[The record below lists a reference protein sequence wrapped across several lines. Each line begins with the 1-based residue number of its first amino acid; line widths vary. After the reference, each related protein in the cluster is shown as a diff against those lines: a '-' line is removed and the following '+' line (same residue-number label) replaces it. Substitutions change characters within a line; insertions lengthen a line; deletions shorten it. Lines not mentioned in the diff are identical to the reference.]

1 VLEGSLSTIRPTEIE
16 RAAHVAVRSAL
27 GLQPKDRFVVIFD
40 ERSSRIGLALSMAAE
55 RLGAETRVI
64 DLDLLGDRPLG
75 ALSGWAVEAFQGA
88 SASAF
93 VARAPHGEI
102 GLRQQIL
109 HIAGEL
115 SLRHAHMPDISPL
128 AFARGMRIDYQ
139 QVAELGRRLGEKVAG
154 VKRLRATSPSGTDL
168 TLYFEQTP
176 VWFPQLGILEKGRWG
191 NLPAGALYASP
202 DDVEGI
208 FVADASLGEYFGA
221 REGCLFSKPV
231 RFIIEY
237 GRVTGVRSESL
248 ELQLEIERMLDF
260 ADNSDRVGIVA
271 LGVNFGIT
279 QPTGEALVDQ
289 NMPGL
294 HIAIGDPAATI
305 TGATWTARTS
315 FAACQSSSS
324 VYVGDTAIIQRGR
337 MLTPA

>member
-1 VLEGSLSTIRPTEIE
+1 MLEGSLGTIRATEIE
-16 RAAHVAVRSAL
+16 RAAYVAVRSAL
-27 GLQPKDRFVVIFD
+27 GLQPKERFVVVLD
-40 ERSSRIGLALSMAAE
+40 DKSSRIGLALCEAAE
-55 RLGAETRVI
+55 RLGAEARVV
-64 DLDLLGDRPLG
+64 DLDLMGVRPLG
-75 ALSGWAVEAFQGA
+75 ALSDRAVEALQTA

-109 HIAGEL
+109 HIASER
-115 SLRHAHMPDISPL
+115 SLRHAHMPDISSL

-139 QVAELGRRLGEKVAG
+139 QVAEFGRRLGEKVAG
-154 VKRLRATSPSGTDL
+154 VKRLRSMTANGTDL
-168 TLYFEQTP
+168 EVFFDESP
-176 VWFPQLGILEKGRWG
+176 IWFPQLGILDKGRWG

-202 DDVEGI
+202 CGVEGI

-221 REGCLFSKPV
+221 REGCLLERPV
-231 RFIIEY
+231 HFIIEY
-237 GRVTGVRSESL
+237 GRVTGVRCRSL

-260 ADNSDRVGIVA
+260 ADNSDRVGLVA

-279 QPTGEALVDQ
+279 EPTGEALVDQ

-294 HIAIGDPAATI
+294 HIAIGDPAANV
-305 TGATWTARTS
+305 TGATWSARTS
-315 FAACQSSSS
+315 FAACQTASS

>member
-1 VLEGSLSTIRPTEIE
+1 MLEGSLSTIRATEIE
-16 RAAHVAVRSAL
+16 RAAHVAVCSAL
-27 GLQPKDRFVVIFD
+27 GVQPGEKFVVVLD
-40 ERSSRIGLALSMAAE
+40 DHSSRLGLALSMAAQ

-64 DLDLLGDRPLG
+64 DLDLLGARPLG
-75 ALSGWAVEAFQGA
+75 ALADWAVETLQTA

-93 VARAPHGEI
+93 VARAPHGET

-109 HIAGEL
+109 HLVAAR

-128 AFARGMRIDYQ
+128 AFTRGLRIDYQ
-139 QVAELGRRLGEKVAG
+139 EVAEFGRRLEEKVAG
-154 VKRLRATSPSGTDL
+154 VKRLRARSPHGTEL
-168 TLYFEQTP
+168 ELFFEEP
-176 VWFPQLGILEKGRWG
+176 ARWYPQLGILEKGRWG

-202 DDVEGI
+202 SDVEGI
-208 FVADASLGEYFGA
+208 FVANASLGEYFGA
-221 REGCLFSKPV
+221 REGCLLSRPV

-237 GRVTGVRSESL
+237 GRVTGVRCDSM

-260 ADNSDRVGIVA
+260 ADNSDRVGLVA

-279 QPTGEALVDQ
+279 EPTGEALVDQ

-294 HIAIGDPAATI
+294 HLAIGDPAAAI
-305 TGATWTARTS
+305 TGATWSARTS
-315 FAACQSSSS
+315 FAACQSTSS